1 MNDGFCFGV
10 FGEHKKQKVPFLLRE
25 RLPGIL
31 KNLMFPPNFPPN
43 FPWKQ
48 YLVVGRVIEGAVCWR
63 MLNTETHWETF
74 FKIYKLHFVSVLI
87 IWKMEKNKRSYGKQT
102 TNNPRSFEWLETT
115 ESLKKYPAS

>member
-48 YLVVGRVIEGAVCWR
+48 YLVVGRVFHIIRNYWGSC
-63 MLNTETHWETF
+63 
-74 FKIYKLHFVSVLI
+74 VL
-87 IWKMEKNKRSYGKQT
+87 KNA
-102 TNNPRSFEWLETT
+102 
-115 ESLKKYPAS
+115 KYWNALGDFL